1 MIPNK
6 RRIKFLIRIEAKYLK
21 VLSSKSTVLEEGP
34 GVDIIF
40 QVLIIFMYLVN
51 DVL

>member
-34 GVDIIF
+34 GMDIKDYF
-40 QVLIIFMYLVN
+40 SSSYYFYVLS
-51 DVL
+51 